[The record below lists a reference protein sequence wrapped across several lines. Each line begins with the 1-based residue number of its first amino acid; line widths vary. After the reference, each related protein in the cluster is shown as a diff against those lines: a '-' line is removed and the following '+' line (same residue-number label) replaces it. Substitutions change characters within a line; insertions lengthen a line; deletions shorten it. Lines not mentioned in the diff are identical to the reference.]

1 MRFIKDYQIPVYTF
15 NVTYLFLCELVRANY
30 NMFFIIKRIT
40 ICIGK
45 DTIKILG
52 FQNDRREKKLF
63 LQFHTPLF
71 SQCCRSNDK
80 YMTMSL
86 CPLL

>member
-52 FQNDRREKKLF
+52 FQNDRREKN
-63 LQFHTPLF
+63 F
-71 SQCCRSNDK
+71 SSNSILHCFRSVAGA
-80 YMTMSL
+80 MTSI
-86 CPLL
+86 